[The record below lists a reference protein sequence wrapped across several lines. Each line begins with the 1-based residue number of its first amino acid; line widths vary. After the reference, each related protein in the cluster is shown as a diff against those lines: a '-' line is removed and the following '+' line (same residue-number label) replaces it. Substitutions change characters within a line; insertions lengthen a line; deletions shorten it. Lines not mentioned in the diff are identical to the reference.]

1 LDLRD
6 QLQQSLGSAYALERE
21 LGGGGMSRVFVA
33 NEQRLNRKVVIK
45 LLSPE
50 MSAGVD
56 VERFEREI
64 QLAASLQQA
73 NIVPIISAGDANGL
87 PFYTMPFVEGRSLR
101 ARLSEDGALP
111 INAVVGVMR
120 DVARALEYSHERG
133 VVHRDIKPDNV
144 LLSGGTAVVTDFGI
158 AKAISAARAGGPDG
172 GSLTQLGTSLGTPAY
187 MSPEQAAGDPQVD
200 HRADIYSLGCM
211 AYQLLTG
218 KSPFADRP
226 PARMLAAHIT
236 EQPAQVSTLRPDTP
250 PALDDLVMRCL
261 DKDPAQRPQ
270 SGNEIVQTLDTIL
283 SGSTAS
289 LPGLRLDAPRSLP
302 RAIGFYLV
310 VAVLVAVVARAAVIA
325 LGVPEWVFPG
335 ALIVMAL
342 GLPVVLF
349 AWYADQTARKVATTT
364 PRTGAHSTAPV
375 AHGTMATLALK
386 AAPRLTWRRA
396 WMGGAVALGSF
407 VALVIGFMILC
418 ALGIG
423 PAGSLLAAG
432 RLEDRGRLIV
442 TSFPSP
448 DSSLSLLVTE
458 AVRTNLG
465 QSRVVSVMPP
475 VAIAAALDR
484 MQKPRTSELTFDLA
498 REIAVREGVKAI
510 VDGSIRSLAGGYVIS
525 LRLVSADS
533 ARELALFQETANGPQ
548 EILKAIDQ
556 LTRDLRGKIGESLR
570 DVRASPALDQ
580 VTTSSLEAL
589 RVYAQAAR
597 ALDMGGSP
605 LEAEE
610 RLREAVRLDTTFAMA
625 WRKLGVALNNAG
637 RERAKIDSALSNAY
651 KYRDRLTE
659 RERLLAEGTYFQLG
673 PGRDRRKAIRA
684 YEALLALDPNETAP
698 ANNLANIYSGRR
710 DFAHAESL
718 YRSMINSSRA
728 TSQQYT
734 NLIPVV
740 FNQGKFDEAEQLV
753 GQFAQ
758 RFPASTF
765 VQTAPLAFFYQR
777 NQLDSLERRLKE
789 LAASTNPILKIGGL
803 GGLANN
809 SIMRGRIGDLERYA
823 AQIRQ
828 VQQQLGQPPNHVMD
842 SLQVSQLDMGFYDD
856 TASALKRVDGVIART
871 DFKVLPPDL
880 RPYLAFAAFYA
891 NAGQPAKARALM
903 SRWESEL
910 TDTVQ
915 RRIAEP
921 GRRGVQGAI
930 EMAEGNFDA
939 ALRSV
944 WAADTTYDGPN
955 GQCAMCIYDDVGY
968 VYARAGKPDSAI
980 YWFEKY
986 LSTPYFSRQS
996 FDGGAKPLI
1005 LKRLGELYETVGD
1018 PEKAALRYREF
1029 LTLWDKADPRLQPKV
1044 ADVRYRLSRLANIEK
1059 DD

>member
-1 LDLRD
+1 MDLRE
-6 QLQQSLGSAYALERE
+6 QLQQSLGTTYLLERE

-73 NIVPIISAGDANGL
+73 NIVPIISAGDTNGL
-87 PFYTMPFVEGRSLR
+87 PYYTMPFVEGKSLR
-101 ARLSEDGALP
+101 ARLTGEGALP
-111 INAVVGVMR
+111 INTVVGVMR
-120 DVARALEYSHERG
+120 DVARALAYSHERG

-158 AKAISAARAGGPDG
+158 AKAISAARAEPGG

-211 AYQLLTG
+211 AYELLTG
-218 KSPFADRP
+218 KPPFHDRP
-226 PARMLAAHIT
+226 PARILAAHIT
-236 EQPAQVSTLRPDTP
+236 ERPVPLATLRPDAP

-261 DKDPAQRPQ
+261 DKDPSRRPQ
-270 SGNEIVQTLDTIL
+270 SGDEIVQTLDTIL

-289 LPGLRLDAPRSLP
+289 LSGLRLEAPGSLP
-302 RAIGFYLV
+302 RAIGFYAAVALV
-310 VAVLVAVVARAAVIA
+310 VAVVARAAVIA

-335 ALIVMAL
+335 ALIVMGL

-349 AWYADQTARKVATTT
+349 AWYADQTVRKVATTT
-364 PRTGAHSTAPV
+364 PRAGATRIAPV
-375 AHGTMATLALK
+375 THGTMTTLALK

-396 WMGGAVALGSF
+396 WMGGAIALGSF
-407 VALVIGFMILC
+407 VALVIGFMVLR

-458 AVRTNLG
+458 AVRTNLS

-484 MQKPRTSELTFDLA
+484 MQRPRDSELTFDLA
-498 REIAVREGVKAI
+498 REIALREGVKAI
-510 VDGSIRSLAGGYVIS
+510 VDGSIRSLAGGYVLS

-533 ARELALFQETANGPQ
+533 ARELALFQETANGPD

-589 RVYAQAAR
+589 RIYAEAAR
-597 ALDMGGSP
+597 SIDMGGNP
-605 LEAEE
+605 IAGAE

-625 WRKLGVALNNAG
+625 WRKLGVALSNANLP
-637 RERAKIDSALSNAY
+637 RAQVDSALAKAY
-651 KYRDRLTE
+651 QYRDRLTE
-659 RERLLAEGTYFQLG
+659 LERLLAEGTYFQLG
-673 PGRDRRKAIRA
+673 PGRDRGRAIRA
-684 YEALLALDPNETAP
+684 YEALLALDPTETAP
-698 ANNLANIYSGRR
+698 ANNLASIYVGRR
-710 DFAHAESL
+710 EYAHAESL
-718 YRSMINSSRA
+718 YKEMIAGGRA

-734 NLIPVV
+734 NLIPIL
-740 FNQGKFDEAEQLV
+740 FNQGKFDEAEQLIAT
-753 GQFAQ
+753 FAQ
-758 RFPASTF
+758 RFPSATF
-765 VQTAPLAFFYQR
+765 PQTAPLSFLYQR
-777 NQLDSLERRLKE
+777 NQLDSMERQLKA
-789 LAASTNPILKIGGL
+789 LAASSNPILRINGV
-803 GGLANN
+803 GGLANY
-809 SIMRGRIGDLERYA
+809 SLMRGRIADLERYA
-823 AQIRQ
+823 AQARQ
-828 VQQQLGQPPNHVMD
+828 LQQALGQPPNALID

-856 TASALKRVDGVIART
+856 TARAVRRMDATVART
-871 DFKVLPPDL
+871 DFRAMLPDQ
-880 RPYLAFAAFYA
+880 RPYLALAGFYA
-891 NAGQPAKARALM
+891 NAGQVVRAKSM
-903 SRWESEL
+903 VDRWDAEM
-910 TDTVQ
+910 TDTSMH
-915 RRIAEP
+915 RILQA
-921 GRRGVQGAI
+921 GRRGILGAI
-930 EMAEGNFDA
+930 ALAEGRYDE
-939 ALRSV
+939 ALRDI

-955 GQCAMCIYDDVGY
+955 GNCGMCIYDDIGY
-968 VYARAGKPDSAI
+968 AYSRAGKPDSAI
-980 YWFEKY
+980 VWFEKY
-986 LSTPYFSRQS
+986 LATPYFARQS
-996 FDGGAKPLI
+996 FDGAAKPLI
-1005 LKRLGELYETVGD
+1005 LKRLGELYESTGD

-1029 LTLWDKADPRLQPKV
+1029 LALWDKADPKLQPKV
-1044 ADVRYRLSRLANIEK
+1044 ADVRYRLSRLANIER